1 MSTATGQYEQYDERR
16 VVLPIEGMTCAACVS
31 TVTNAIAG
39 VDGVSGVVVNLASE
53 TAAVTFAPEERRIAA
68 MRDAVRSV
76 GYGLAEESAVL
87 TVPGLADAESARVL
101 EARLAGVDGV
111 LRTSSS
117 PATEQ
122 ITLDIIPGTVAPGTL
137 RDAATAAGFGG
148 AYVTGADAMN
158 AELERLSRR
167 VEIRGFRNR
176 AAFSLAS
183 AAAIMLLMLVPA
195 VERALDMPWLNA
207 VALVLAMPVQFWA
220 ARQIYVSAWSALR
233 HRTSNMNTLIAL
245 GSSAAFFYSTAVT
258 LSGGAIGGGETY
270 FDTSTAIIALVL
282 FGRFLEARAKGSAS
296 DAIRSLIAMQPQTAR
311 VTRNSEE
318 QDIPASDVVPGDTV
332 TIRPGERIAVDGVV
346 TEGTTAVD
354 ESMLTGES
362 VPAEKRVGDIVFGG
376 SVNTSGSISIEATK
390 VGSATAIAQIIR
402 MVQQAQGSRAPVQRL
417 ADTVAAYFVPGVL
430 AIALITFLAWWQF
443 GPQPGFDTAMLN
455 AIAVLI
461 IACPCALGL
470 ATPTAVMVGAG
481 VGARYGILV
490 RGAEALELAHR
501 LDVVVFDKTGTL
513 TEGKPQVTDV
523 LAREVSEHELLALA
537 AAVEFYSEHPL
548 AAAVVQAAR
557 DRDITFQRAT
567 NFQAAPGL
575 GVRATVDVDSITVG
589 GLALVREAGITLGGT
604 AESAA
609 RVLAERGR
617 TPLVVLRND
626 TVIGI
631 LGIADALR
639 NESQEAVRTLKTM
652 GLDVAILSGDV
663 RPVAE
668 GIARELHIEH
678 VLAEVLPGAKAA
690 EIERLQGE
698 HKRVAMVGDGVN
710 DAPALTQ
717 ADVGVAVGSGTDA
730 ALEAADVALMTTD
743 VRLAAAAIRLSRST
757 MRTIRQNLAWA
768 FGYNLVLIPVAAG
781 VLNILFGDNGV
792 PEAWRWALG
801 EHGFLNP
808 MLAAFAM
815 AFSSVSVVSN
825 SLRLK
830 RWMP

>member
-1 MSTATGQYEQYDERR
+1 MSTATGQHQQHDERR

-39 VDGVSGVVVNLASE
+39 VDGVSDVVVNLASE
-53 TAAVTFAPEERRIAA
+53 TAAVTFAPAERRIAA

-76 GYGLAEESAVL
+76 GYGMAEESAVL
-87 TVPGLADAESARVL
+87 TVPGLADADSAKAL
-101 EARLAGVDGV
+101 EARLANVDGV
-111 LRTSSS
+111 LRTVANL
-117 PATEQ
+117 ATEQ
-122 ITLDIIPGTVAPGTL
+122 ITLAIVPGAVASGVL
-137 RDAATAAGFGG
+137 RDAAEEAGFGG
-148 AYVTGADAMN
+148 AYVTGADAMD

-167 VEIRGFRNR
+167 AEIRDFRSR
-176 AAFSLAS
+176 AAFSLAT
-183 AAAIMLLMLVPA
+183 AAAIMLLMLIPA
-195 VERALDMPWLNA
+195 VERTLGMPWLNA
-207 VALVLAMPVQFWA
+207 VALLLATPVQFRA
-220 ARQIYVSAWSALR
+220 ARHIYASAWSALR

-245 GSSAAFFYSTAVT
+245 GSSTAYFYSAVVT
-258 LSGGAIGGGETY
+258 LSGSTIGSGHTY

-296 DAIRSLIAMQPQTAR
+296 DAIRTLIGMQPQTAR
-311 VTRNSEE
+311 VTRNGEE
-318 QDIPASDVVPGDTV
+318 QDLPASDVVPGDTV
-332 TIRPGERIAVDGVV
+332 TIRPGERIPVDGVV
-346 TEGTTAVD
+346 TEGMTAVD

-362 VPAEKRVGDIVFGG
+362 VPVGKRVGDVVFGG
-376 SVNTSGSISIEATK
+376 SVNTSGGISVEATK

-430 AIALITFLAWWQF
+430 TIAAVTFLAWWQF
-443 GPQPGFDTAMLN
+443 GPQPGFDIAMLN

-513 TEGKPQVTDV
+513 TQGKPHVTDV
-523 LAREVSEHELLALA
+523 LAREVSEHELLTLA
-537 AAVEFYSEHPL
+537 AAVELHSEHPL

-557 DRDITFQRAT
+557 DRGIALQRAT

-617 TPLVVLRND
+617 TPLIVLRNNA
-626 TVIGI
+626 VIGI
-631 LGIADALR
+631 LGLADTLR
-639 NESQEAVRTLKTM
+639 DESKEAVNALKAM

-668 GIARELHIEH
+668 SIAGELRIEW
-678 VLAEVLPGAKAA
+678 VLAEVLPGGKAA
-690 EIERLQGE
+690 EVERLQREG
-698 HKRVAMVGDGVN
+698 KRVAMVGDGVN

-717 ADVGVAVGSGTDA
+717 ADVGIAIGSGTDA

-743 VRLAAAAIRLSRST
+743 VRLAGAAVRLSRST

-768 FGYNLVLIPVAAG
+768 FGYNLLLIPVAAG
-781 VLNILFGDNGV
+781 VLHLLFGDNGV

-815 AFSSVSVVSN
+815 AFSSVSVVTN

>member
-1 MSTATGQYEQYDERR
+1 
-16 VVLPIEGMTCAACVS
+16 MTCAACVS

-39 VDGVSGVVVNLASE
+39 VDGVSNVVVNLASE
-53 TAAVTFAPEERRIAA
+53 TAAVTFAPAEQRITA
-68 MRDAVRSV
+68 MRNAVRSV
-76 GYGLAEESAVL
+76 GYGMAEESAVL
-87 TVPGLADAESARVL
+87 TVPGLADADTAKAL
-101 EARLAGVDGV
+101 EARLVNVDGV
-111 LRTSSS
+111 LRAAANLS
-117 PATEQ
+117 AEQ
-122 ITLDIIPGTVAPGTL
+122 IVLDIVPGSITPGVL
-137 RDAATAAGFGG
+137 RDTAAAAGFSD
-148 AYVTGADAMN
+148 AYVTGADAMD

-167 VEIRGFRNR
+167 AEIRGFRNR
-176 AAFSLAS
+176 AASSLAA

-195 VERALDMPWLNA
+195 VERTLGMPWLNA
-207 VALVLAMPVQFWA
+207 VALLLATPVQFWA
-220 ARQIYVSAWSALR
+220 ARQIYTSAWSALR

-245 GSSAAFFYSTAVT
+245 GSSTAYFYSAVVT
-258 LSGGAIGGGETY
+258 LSGSAIGNGETY

-296 DAIRSLIAMQPQTAR
+296 DAIRTLIGMQPQTAR
-311 VTRNSEE
+311 VTRNGEE
-318 QDIPASDVVPGDTV
+318 QDLPASDVVPGDTV
-332 TIRPGERIAVDGVV
+332 TIRPGERIPVDGVV
-346 TEGTTAVD
+346 TEGTSAVD

-362 VPAEKRVGDIVFGG
+362 VPVRKRVGDVVFGG
-376 SVNTSGSISIEATK
+376 SVNTSGGISIEATK

-430 AIALITFLAWWQF
+430 TIAVITFLAWWQF
-443 GPQPGFDTAMLN
+443 GPQPAFDTAMLN

-481 VGARYGILV
+481 VGARYGILI

-513 TEGKPQVTDV
+513 TQGKPQVTDV
-523 LAREVSEHELLALA
+523 LPREVSEHELLALA
-537 AAVEFYSEHPL
+537 AAVELHSEHPL

-557 DRDITFQRAT
+557 DRGITLQRAS

-589 GLALVREAGITLGGT
+589 GLVLVREAGITLGGT

-617 TPLVVLRND
+617 TPLVVLRNNM
-626 TVIGI
+626 VIGI
-631 LGIADALR
+631 LGIADTLR
-639 NESQEAVRTLKTM
+639 DESKEAVDALKAM
-652 GLDVAILSGDV
+652 GLEVAILSGDV

-668 GIARELHIEH
+668 SIAAELRIQH
-678 VLAEVLPGAKAA
+678 VFAEVLPGGKAA
-690 EIERLQGE
+690 EVQRLQQEGR
-698 HKRVAMVGDGVN
+698 RVAMVGDGVN

-717 ADVGVAVGSGTDA
+717 ADVGIAVGSGTDA

-743 VRLAAAAIRLSRST
+743 VRLAGAAVRLSRST

-768 FGYNLVLIPVAAG
+768 FGYNLLLIPVAAG
-781 VLNILFGDNGV
+781 VLHLLFGNSGV